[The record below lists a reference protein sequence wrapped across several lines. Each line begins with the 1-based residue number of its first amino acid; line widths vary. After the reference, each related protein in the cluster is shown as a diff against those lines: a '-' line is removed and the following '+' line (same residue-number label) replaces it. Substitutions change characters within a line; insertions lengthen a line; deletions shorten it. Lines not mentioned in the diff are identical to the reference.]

1 MKCEPE
7 ISNILAKLF
16 NKCQKEPCFPDWWKV
31 SSLVPVFKTVK
42 EKSTAKN
49 YHSVGLLS
57 VVNKVLE
64 KLVNNKAC

>member
-7 ISNILAKLF
+7 FSNILAELF
-16 NKCQKEPCFPDWWKV
+16 NKCQKELCFPDWWKV

-49 YHSVGLLS
+49 YHSVALLS